1 MLGNF
6 FKGVKNKAV
15 GLLLKQQMK
24 NLPPEQQEMIL
35 GMIEK
40 NPEIFEKI
48 AKEIKEKT
56 DAGQNQM
63 YASMQVMQKYQSELQ
78 KVFAETGGQ
87 PKQKIIYKTK

>member
-6 FKGVKNKAV
+6 FKSVKNKAV
-15 GLLLKQQMK
+15 GALLKQQIK
-24 NLPPEQQEMIL
+24 NLPKDQQEMIL
-35 GMIEK
+35 AMIEK

-78 KVFAETGGQ
+78 KVFSQTGGQ
-87 PKQKIIYKTK
+87 PKQKVVFKES